1 MKAVSPDPVPVP
13 EPSAPS
19 EEEKDEEMEPMEGVV
34 DDIQSDSPSKK
45 SEPIPKIVEGVA
57 IDSEE

>member
-1 MKAVSPDPVPVP
+1 
-13 EPSAPS
+13 
-19 EEEKDEEMEPMEGVV
+19 MEPVEGVV